1 MVLLAHE
8 KKKWQIREESM
19 APTRLLVFILGAAMA
34 PLLFVPADAAGQV
47 GVDYG
52 RVANDLPDP
61 ATVAQLLKQSGI
73 TTVRIYDADE
83 VVLRSLANTG
93 IKVTV
98 MVPNEILA
106 DVAGN
111 PSHALDWVRSKVA
124 AFLPATQINGVAV
137 GNEVFKSRPDLNPQ
151 LVPAMANVQA
161 ALAQL
166 GLAGAVKVTTPI
178 AFDAVV
184 NSFPPSDGRFQDDI
198 AQSVMTP
205 LLGFLQRTGSHLTL
219 NIYPFFAYAAPSSTI
234 NLDYA
239 LGNPNPGVTDPN
251 TKLVYPTLLDAQL
264 DAAYYATEKLG
275 FSAVQWRTSLTES
288 GWPSGGRWGN
298 SLEAGGVLRSG
309 AASIAN
315 AQAYNNNLINRILS
329 GKTGTPRHPDAD
341 LDVYI
346 FALFNENLKGSG
358 PDDIERHFGLFYPN
372 MQKVYE
378 FDFHGGAPPPPPPA
392 PPGAESWCV
401 ASAAAGDDRLQAALD
416 YACSHGADCSGIQP
430 GAVCFE
436 PNTLLAHASYAVNSY
451 YQNMG
456 RASGTCD
463 FSGAA
468 HVVFQEPDEICDPN
482 ASWCVA
488 NAAVGDDRLQA
499 ALDYACGHGADCSP
513 IQPGGKC
520 FEPNTMV
527 AHASYAVNSYYQRNH
542 RASGTCDFSG
552 AASVVFKAP
561 KIGNCVLPWKA
572 WIQETTSMSE
582 GSYAA
587 I

>member
-1 MVLLAHE
+1 
-8 KKKWQIREESM
+8 M
-19 APTRLLVFILGAAMA
+19 APTRLLVFILGAAT
-34 PLLFVPADAAGQV
+34 PLLFFPADAAGQV

-52 RVANDLPDP
+52 TVANDLPDP
-61 ATVAQLLKQSGI
+61 ASVAELLKQNGI
-73 TTVRIYDADE
+73 TMVRIYDAKE
-83 VVLRSLANTG
+83 EVLRSLANTG

-98 MVPNEILA
+98 MLPNENLA
-106 DVAGN
+106 DAAGN
-111 PSHALDWVRSKVA
+111 PSYALDWVRNKVA
-124 AFLPATQINGVAV
+124 AYQPGTQINGVAV

-161 ALAQL
+161 ALEQL
-166 GLAGAVKVTTPI
+166 GLADAVKVTTPI

-184 NSFPPSDGRFQDDI
+184 DSFPPSLGRFRDDI
-198 AQSVMTP
+198 AQSVMKP
-205 LLGFLQRTGSHLTL
+205 LLDLLQRTGSSLTL
-219 NIYPFFAYAAPSSTI
+219 NIYPFFAYAAPSSEI
-234 NLDYA
+234 SLDYA
-239 LGNPNPGVTDPN
+239 LGNPNPGVPDTV
-251 TKLVYPTLLDAQL
+251 TRLIYPSLLDAQL

-275 FSAVQWRTSLTES
+275 FNAVQWRTSVTET
-288 GWPSGGRWGN
+288 GWPSGGRWGH
-298 SLEAGGVLRSG
+298 SLEAGVRSE

-329 GKTGTPRHPDAD
+329 GNTGTPHHPDAD
-341 LDVYI
+341 MDVYI
-346 FALFNENLKGSG
+346 FALFNENQKGAG
-358 PDDIERHFGLFYPN
+358 PDDIEQHFGLFYPN

-378 FDFHGGAPPPPPPA
+378 FDFHGGVAPPA
-392 PPGAESWCV
+392 ASWCV
-401 ASAAAGDDRLQAALD
+401 ANAAVGDDRLQAALD

-436 PNTLLAHASYAVNSY
+436 PSTLLAHASYAVNSY
-451 YQNMG
+451 YQNKG

-463 FSGAA
+463 FAGAA
-468 HVVFQEPDEICDPN
+468 HVVFQEPAEICDPN

-499 ALDYACGHGADCSP
+499 ALNYACGHGADCSP

-520 FEPNTMV
+520 FEPNTKV
-527 AHASYAVNSYYQRNH
+527 AHASYAFNSYYQRNH
-542 RASGTCDFSG
+542 RASGTCDFAG
-552 AASVVFKAP
+552 AASGVFKAP

-572 WIQETTSMSE
+572 WMEETTSMSE